1 MPDIPVKPPEVQ
13 STAAFLE
20 DHLNPDF
27 MAEAGKFIR
36 SPLWQDFKRVMLAL
50 RPPSAIVTDD
60 IHVAAAKG
68 FQSTAWMDAIDTIE
82 KLPFKARPVSV
93 ESFIPEAL
101 RDTKD

>member
-1 MPDIPVKPPEVQ
+1 MPDIPTKPLEVQ
-13 STAAFLE
+13 STAPFLE

-27 MAEAGKFIR
+27 MVEAGKFVR
-36 SPLWQDFKRVMLAL
+36 SPLWEDIKRVMLAL
-50 RPPSAIVTDD
+50 RPPSAIVTDE

-82 KLPFKARPVSV
+82 KLPFKARPMSA

-101 RDTKD
+101 RDTRD